1 MSGAPGEVVEE
12 FPIEILEIERTF
24 YNVALPK
31 DVSEV
36 SRMIELK
43 PRPLCHWNNL
53 SHNISA
59 WQVSQSL
66 PAEAAVGTLWK
77 HRREATAKPTTLEAC
92 VNTWCNNTMPNTAM
106 PKTETLVSHETR
118 TFLGGGGAG
127 GGGAGGG
134 GAGARAGAR
143 AGTAG
148 VQGFRRRRRSA
159 HV

>member
-43 PRPLCHWNNL
+43 PRPLCHWNNF

-66 PAEAAVGTLWK
+66 SAEAAVGTLWK
-77 HRREATAKPTTLEAC
+77 HRREATAKRNTPLSRKTQRSDTPKQNEFWVATLEVRSHAEPSADTDAAWWLS
-92 VNTWCNNTMPNTAM
+92 NEQSKAM
-106 PKTETLVSHETR
+106 LT
-118 TFLGGGGAG
+118 
-127 GGGAGGG
+127 
-134 GAGARAGAR
+134 
-143 AGTAG
+143 
-148 VQGFRRRRRSA
+148 Q
-159 HV
+159 

>member
-77 HRREATAKPTTLEAC
+77 HRREATAKPTTLEAIVVRAILYQCTLCGSSVPNSRRFDDLTVAYC
-92 VNTWCNNTMPNTAM
+92 V
-106 PKTETLVSHETR
+106 L
-118 TFLGGGGAG
+118 
-127 GGGAGGG
+127 
-134 GAGARAGAR
+134 
-143 AGTAG
+143 
-148 VQGFRRRRRSA
+148 
-159 HV
+159 

>member
-77 HRREATAKPTTLEAC
+77 HRREATAKPTTLEAIVVRAILYQCTLCGSSVPNSRQFDCRILC
-92 VNTWCNNTMPNTAM
+92 VI
-106 PKTETLVSHETR
+106 SD
-118 TFLGGGGAG
+118 GA
-127 GGGAGGG
+127 
-134 GAGARAGAR
+134 
-143 AGTAG
+143 
-148 VQGFRRRRRSA
+148 
-159 HV
+159 